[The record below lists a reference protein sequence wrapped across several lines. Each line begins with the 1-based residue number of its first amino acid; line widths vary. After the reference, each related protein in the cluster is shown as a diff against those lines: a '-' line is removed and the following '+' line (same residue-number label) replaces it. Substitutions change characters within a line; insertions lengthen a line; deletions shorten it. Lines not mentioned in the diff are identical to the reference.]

1 MKYSDEIYE
10 LIKEIEKL
18 KDNIEFI
25 KYNKEDGPKFDSIQE
40 MKDLKRKF
48 EIGEFDCLFN
58 KNESNIRF
66 IDKEQ
71 IIKNGNMFLVYL
83 YKKDNNYITSL
94 ALKMY
99 NSNDIIYDLYANKNE
114 NYDITNE
121 SFNKLKEYIKL
132 SDTDIII
139 NELYNNLID
148 IKNKL
153 KSELEELTGNSWFF
167 FIGGDIIEI
176 KNKLIEIIEYTSK
189 KNFKKAKELKQSLE
203 KEILSS
209 YKNNNDFKRLFDTI
223 MIYGN
228 FSFFN
233 SLLIDYQCPNFF
245 ELSTQKDYSNKGIN
259 ISKNAKEINILVPTN
274 KNLDLVTLFDC
285 KDTDIKPENFKT
297 YDLPALFYSNYP
309 CFLIYNKF
317 IIIFT

>member
-99 NSNDIIYDLYANKNE
+99 NSNDIIYDLYTNKNE

-153 KSELEELTGNSWFF
+153 KSELEELTGNS
-167 FIGGDIIEI
+167 
-176 KNKLIEIIEYTSK
+176 
-189 KNFKKAKELKQSLE
+189 
-203 KEILSS
+203 
-209 YKNNNDFKRLFDTI
+209 
-223 MIYGN
+223 
-228 FSFFN
+228 
-233 SLLIDYQCPNFF
+233 
-245 ELSTQKDYSNKGIN
+245 
-259 ISKNAKEINILVPTN
+259 
-274 KNLDLVTLFDC
+274 
-285 KDTDIKPENFKT
+285 
-297 YDLPALFYSNYP
+297 
-309 CFLIYNKF
+309 
-317 IIIFT
+317 